1 MPMPI
6 RHLLLS
12 LVLLLTLVP
21 GAPAHAQLALK
32 PVTTVEGISEYRLP
46 NGLQVLLVPDDSK
59 PTTTVNVTYRVG
71 SRHEGY
77 GETGMAHLLEHLIF
91 KGTPTTRN
99 VLGELSKRGAR
110 ANGTTSY
117 DRTNYFASWSA
128 NDETLRWYLSW
139 QADAMVNSF
148 IARADLDTEMTVV
161 RNEMESGE
169 NSPSRI
175 LLQQTMS
182 AMYQWHNYGKSI
194 IGARTDV
201 ENVAIENLQ
210 AFYRKHYQPDNA
222 TLIVAGKFD
231 TARVL
236 GWVQQYFGPL
246 PRPQR
251 VLVPSYTLDPA
262 QDGER
267 TVTLRRVGGNPLVYI
282 GYHVPPGSHP
292 DAAAVQVLAQVLGD
306 TPGGRLHKRVVERQL
321 AASTFGFAWTL
332 AEPSVLFL
340 GGQLAP
346 GQDVEKARTEMLATL
361 DSLAAEPVT
370 AEELERART
379 QLLNAWEQG
388 FTDPETVGVQL
399 SEAIGLGDWRLF
411 FLDRDNIRKLTL
423 GDVQRVAVER
433 LKRDNRTVGTYL
445 PTPQPDRAPA
455 PQRVDV
461 AALVKDY
468 RGEESKTQV
477 ESFDPTPANLD
488 ARTTT
493 AALPS
498 GMKLGLL
505 PKGARGGVV
514 QARLKL
520 NYGDVESLRGRQGQ
534 GSMLAAML
542 DKGGAGLTR
551 QQISDQFDRLR
562 AEVGF
567 GAEEQSLV
575 VSITTRREQLP
586 EVLRLV
592 GRLVRE
598 PALPPEA
605 LEEQRRARLAAIERS
620 RDEPGSVVSMA
631 LDRHDNPYPRGDLR
645 HAASF
650 EEQVQDTQALS
661 IDKLRDFHRRFYSA
675 AHAEFAAV
683 GDFDPAAVRAALEPS
698 FGDWRAPAPR
708 ALPYV
713 RAPRPFI
720 AATPVRLQLRTPDKQ
735 NANLRL
741 HLPLPVRE
749 NDADYPALMVANE
762 LLSAGPG
769 SRLWER
775 VREREGLSYGV
786 GSGIGWNPFEP
797 NSRFVIGGIFAPQ
810 NLARMEAALVEETN
824 RARREGFTREEFQR
838 LRDGLLQQRR
848 LTRAQDAAVAAGL
861 LRNLHL
867 GRTFA
872 VSQQVDDA
880 LAALTVEQ
888 VNEALRK
895 YIDPARWALAW
906 GGDFKP

>member
-1 MPMPI
+1 MSI
-6 RHLLLS
+6 RSLLLMLF
-12 LVLLLTLVP
+12 LVLSSATPGQAQQAPPLT
-21 GAPAHAQLALK
+21 A
-32 PVTTVEGISEYRLP
+32 VTTVEGISEYRLP
-46 NGLQVLLVPDDSK
+46 NGLQVLLVPDASK

-99 VLGELSKRGAR
+99 VLGELSRRGAR

-148 IARADLDTEMTVV
+148 IARGDLDTEMTVV

-169 NSPSRI
+169 NNPSRI
-175 LLQQTMS
+175 LLQQTMA

-194 IGARTDV
+194 IGARSDV

-210 AFYRKHYQPDNA
+210 SFYRKHYQPDNA

-231 TARVL
+231 TALVL

-251 VLVPSYTLDPA
+251 TLTPSYTLDPA

-267 TVTLRRVGGNPLVYI
+267 TVTLRRVGGNPVVYI
-282 GYHVPPGSHP
+282 GYHVPAGSHP
-292 DAAAVQVLAQVLGD
+292 DFAAVQVLAQVLGD

-321 AASTFGFAWTL
+321 AASTFGFSWAL
-332 AEPSVLFL
+332 AEPSVLIL

-346 GQDVEKARTEMLATL
+346 GQDVEKARAEMLSTI
-361 DSLAAEPVT
+361 DSLVNEPVT

-388 FTDPETVGVQL
+388 FTDPEMVGVQL
-399 SEAIGLGDWRLF
+399 SEAIGLGDWRLY
-411 FLDRDNIRKLTL
+411 FLDRDHVRKLTL
-423 GDVQRVAVER
+423 ADVRRVAAER
-433 LKRDNRTVGTYL
+433 LKRDNRTIGTYL
-445 PTPQPDRAPA
+445 PTAQPERAPP

-468 RGEESKTQV
+468 RGEDLKAQV
-477 ESFDPTPANLD
+477 ETFDPTPANLD
-488 ARTTT
+488 ARTVSAT
-493 AALPS
+493 LPS

-505 PKGARGGVV
+505 PKGSRGGVV
-514 QARLKL
+514 HARLRM
-520 NYGDVESLRGRQGQ
+520 NYGDVDSLRGRQGQ
-534 GSMLAAML
+534 GSMLAALL

-586 EVLRLV
+586 EVLTLI

-598 PALPPEA
+598 PALPAEA
-605 LEEQRRARLAAIERS
+605 LEEVRRARLAAIERS

-645 HAASF
+645 HAANF
-650 EEQVQDTQALS
+650 DEQVQDTRALS
-661 IDKLRDFHRRFYSA
+661 VDQLRDFHRRFYSA
-675 AHAEFAAV
+675 ANAQFAAV
-683 GDFDPAAVRAALEPS
+683 GDFDPAAVRAALEPA
-698 FGDWRAPAPR
+698 FGDWRTPSAG
-708 ALPYV
+708 ALPYL

-720 AATPVRLQLRTPDKQ
+720 AQTPARLLLRTPDKQ

-741 HLPLPVRE
+741 HLSLPLRE
-749 NDADYPALMVANE
+749 NDPDYPALMVANE

-786 GSGIGWNPFEP
+786 GSGIGWNAFEP

-810 NLARMEAALVEETN
+810 NLARMEAALIEETN
-824 RARREGFTREEFQR
+824 RARRDGFTPEEFQR
-838 LRDGLLQQRR
+838 MRDGLLQQRR
-848 LTRAQDAAVAAGL
+848 LTRAQDAAVAGGL
-861 LRNLHL
+861 LRNLYL
-867 GRTFA
+867 GRSFA
-872 VSQQVDDA
+872 VSQRVDEQ

-888 VNEALRK
+888 VNAALRK

>member
-1 MPMPI
+1 MSI
-6 RHLLLS
+6 RRLLLVFVLA
-12 LVLLLTLVP
+12 LV
-21 GAPAHAQLALK
+21 GSAPARAQPAPAWA
-32 PVTTVEGISEYRLP
+32 PVATVEGISEYRLP
-46 NGLQVLLVPDDSK
+46 NGLQLLLAPDDSK
-59 PTTTVNVTYRVG
+59 PTTTVNLTYRVG

-99 VLGELSKRGAR
+99 VLGELSRRGAR
-110 ANGTTSY
+110 YNGTTSF

-128 NDETLRWYLSW
+128 NDDTLRWYLSW

-175 LLQQTMS
+175 LLQQTMA
-182 AMYQWHNYGKSI
+182 AMYEWHNYGKSV
-194 IGARTDV
+194 IGARSDV

-210 AFYRKHYQPDNA
+210 AFYRRHYQPDNA

-231 TARVL
+231 QARVL
-236 GWVQQYFGPL
+236 AWVQQYFGPI

-251 VLVPSYTLDPA
+251 VLRPSYTLDPA

-267 TVTLRRVGGNPLVYI
+267 TVTLRRVGGNPLVFV
-282 GYHVPPGSHP
+282 GHHVPAGSHP
-292 DAAAVQVLAQVLGD
+292 DFGAVQILAQVLGD
-306 TPGGRLHKRVVERQL
+306 TPGGRLHKRVVEKQL
-321 AASTFGFAWTL
+321 AASAFGWAWTL
-332 AEPSVLFL
+332 AEPSVLML
-340 GGQLAP
+340 GAQLAP
-346 GQDVEKARTEMLATL
+346 GQDVAQARAAILATL
-361 DSLAAEPVT
+361 DSLASEPVT

-379 QLLNAWEQG
+379 QLLNGWEQA

-411 FLDRDNIRKLTL
+411 FLDRDHIRKATL
-423 GDVQRVAVER
+423 ADVRRVAAER
-433 LKRDNRTVGTYL
+433 LKPDNRTVGTYL
-445 PTPQPDRAPA
+445 PTAQPDRAPA

-468 RGEESKTQV
+468 RGEDLKAQV
-477 ESFDPTPANLD
+477 EGFDPTPANLD
-488 ARTTT
+488 ARTLTST
-493 AALPS
+493 LSS

-514 QARLKL
+514 QARLRL
-520 NYGDVESLRGRQGQ
+520 NYGDLDSLRGRQGQ
-534 GSMLAAML
+534 GSMLAALL

-551 QQISDQFDRLR
+551 QQIADQFDRLR
-562 AEVGF
+562 AEVAF
-567 GAEEQSLV
+567 GAEDQALTV
-575 VSITTRREQLP
+575 AITTRREQLP

-592 GRLVRE
+592 GRLIRE

-605 LEEQRRARLAAIERS
+605 LEELRRARLAAIEQGRF
-620 RDEPGSVVSMA
+620 EPGSVVANA

-645 HAASF
+645 HASSF
-650 EEQVQDTQALS
+650 DEQVEDTKAVTVEQ
-661 IDKLRDFHRRFYSA
+661 LRDFHRRFYSA
-675 AHAEFAAV
+675 AHSEFAAV
-683 GDFDPAAVRAALEPS
+683 GDFDPAAARAALEPS
-698 FGDWRAPAPR
+698 FADWRAPAAGPL
-708 ALPYV
+708 AYV

-720 AATPVRLQLRTPDKQ
+720 PPTPVRLQLRTPDKQ

-741 HLPLPVRE
+741 HLPLPLRE
-749 NDADYPALMVANE
+749 NDPDYPALMVANE

-775 VREREGLSYGV
+775 MREKEGLSYGV
-786 GSGIGWNPFEP
+786 GSGIGWNPFEA

-810 NLARMEAALVEETN
+810 NLARMEAALVEETA
-824 RARREGFTREEFQR
+824 RARRDGFAAEEFQR
-838 LRDGLLQQRR
+838 LRNGLLEQRR

-861 LRNLHL
+861 ARNLHL
-867 GRTFA
+867 GRSFA
-872 VSQQVDDA
+872 VSQAVDDA

-888 VNEALRK
+888 VNAALRK